1 MEDKT
6 RPIVLVVDKRGL
18 ESVVTEIRF
27 MSWFDSLF
35 YNIKQRLITFLYKHN
50 LCSKLPLPGRL
61 NTAELAGMGIRLTDE
76 QYGMLT
82 TGSPVHIKH
91 AQHLKQV
98 QLNIHPPESNNI
110 DL

>member
-1 MEDKT
+1 MDDKT
-6 RPIVLVVDKRGL
+6 RPIILIVDRRGV

-27 MSWFDSLF
+27 MSWLGSLF
-35 YNIKQRLITFLYKHN
+35 YKIKQWLITFLYKNN
-50 LCSKLPLPGRL
+50 LCSKLPIPGRVDA
-61 NTAELAGMGIRLTDE
+61 TELAGMGIRLTPE

-91 AQHLKQV
+91 SQHLKQV
-98 QLNIHPPESNNI
+98 QLNIYPPESKNV